1 MSDQTFGEYIKSL
14 RNEKHIGVRELG
26 RLADVTGMHISN
38 IEKGKAM
45 PSPALISKL
54 ATLLD
59 ADVDELLHLADQIDP
74 EVVNVIQNN
83 PYSVPNFLRS
93 AKNLTPEQWA
103 SLQKQV
109 DKMNNSGDKGKS

>member
-14 RNEKHIGVRELG
+14 RTEKHIGVRELG

-54 ATLLD
+54 AT
-59 ADVDELLHLADQIDP
+59 
-74 EVVNVIQNN
+74 
-83 PYSVPNFLRS
+83 
-93 AKNLTPEQWA
+93 
-103 SLQKQV
+103 
-109 DKMNNSGDKGKS
+109 